1 MNINLTVPSCWQD
14 LTPKQLRYVY
24 YLLSQDYS
32 ADEVKTY
39 CLCRWSGLD
48 ILNRDGDGFTARYD
62 YKLIHL
68 TALQIAEVLSHL
80 DWLDNLPSYPIR
92 FATIDGHNAIA
103 ADLRG
108 LTFEHYLVLDNLYT
122 GYLHTQKTDL
132 LVEMATLLYNAQS
145 IKLSP
150 EERIS
155 IFYWF
160 ASCKQLF
167 ARKFPNFFVTAPV
180 SNNTDLHKQLEDGVN
195 AQIRALTKGDIT
207 REDIVLKADV
217 YRALTEL
224 DALAREYEEL
234 NKSSKSL

>member
-1 MNINLTVPSCWQD
+1 MNINLTVPSCWQE

-24 YLLSQDYS
+24 FLLSQNYS
-32 ADEVKTY
+32 AEEVKTY
-39 CLCRWSGLD
+39 CLCRWSKLE
-48 ILNRDGDGFTARYD
+48 ILAPDGDGFTARHD
-62 YKLIHL
+62 FKVFHI
-68 TALQIAEVLSHL
+68 TAVQIAEVLSHL
-80 DWLDNLPSYPIR
+80 EWLDKLPSYPIR
-92 FATIDGHNAIA
+92 LATIDGHKAMA
-103 ADLRG
+103 ADLQG

-122 GYLHTQKTDL
+122 GYLHTQKPDL
-132 LVEMATLLYNAQS
+132 LDEMATLLYNAPS

-160 ASCKQLF
+160 ASCKELF
-167 ARKFPNFFVTAPV
+167 ARKFHHFFTTAPI
-180 SNNTDLHKQLEDGVN
+180 SNNTDLRQQLEDGVN